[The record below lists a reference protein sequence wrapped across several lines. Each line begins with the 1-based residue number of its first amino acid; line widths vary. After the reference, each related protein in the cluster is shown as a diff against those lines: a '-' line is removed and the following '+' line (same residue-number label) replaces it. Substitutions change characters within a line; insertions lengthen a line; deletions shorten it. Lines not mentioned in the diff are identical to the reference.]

1 MVEGSGVLDGAALV
15 PRSAKRVGVVYAGT
29 GLVAGLAVGL
39 GVVVVG
45 ALVSDRLR
53 RRDDVARALG
63 GPVDVSVGRVRGGR
77 GRRGGLA
84 GAGGGAELRRVV
96 GHLRNA
102 VPSGGG
108 GGAALGVV
116 AVGDP
121 RVAGLAVASLGVA
134 CAREGKR
141 VVVADLCAGGPAAR
155 LLGAS
160 GAGVR
165 PVSAEGAYL
174 LVVTPERDDVVP
186 VGPLG
191 GGRVQARAAVAGDA
205 LAAAWESADLL
216 LTVVSLDPALGGE
229 HLASWCGGAVVVVTA
244 GESTAT
250 RVHAVG
256 EMVRLS
262 GVPLV
267 SGVLIGADKTD
278 ESLGV
283 PPAPS
288 RQPEP
293 AAAVEPA
300 VAGVAS
306 R

>member
-1 MVEGSGVLDGAALV
+1 
-15 PRSAKRVGVVYAGT
+15 
-29 GLVAGLAVGL
+29 
-39 GVVVVG
+39 
-45 ALVSDRLR
+45 
-53 RRDDVARALG
+53 
-63 GPVDVSVGRVRGGR
+63 
-77 GRRGGLA
+77 
-84 GAGGGAELRRVV
+84 
-96 GHLRNA
+96 
-102 VPSGGG
+102 
-108 GGAALGVV
+108 VV

-121 RVAGLAVASLGVA
+121 RVAGLAVASLAVA

-155 LLGAS
+155 LLGAGS
-160 GAGVR
+160 GSGVR

-191 GGRVQARAAVAGDA
+191 GGRVQARPAVAGDA

-283 PPAPS
+283 LPPPS
-288 RQPEP
+288 RQPEQVQP

-300 VAGVAS
+300 VAGAAS